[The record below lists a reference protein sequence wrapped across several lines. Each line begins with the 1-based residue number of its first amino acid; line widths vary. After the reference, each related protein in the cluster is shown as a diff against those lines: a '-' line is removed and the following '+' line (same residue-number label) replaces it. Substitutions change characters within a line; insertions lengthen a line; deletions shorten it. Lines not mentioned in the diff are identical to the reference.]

1 MSVTLFICCF
11 KIISGAPKW
20 LQSVGGGG
28 GGRGGEFKCMTRTN
42 EERFWF
48 GNFWQVYFWVAWFK
62 SSSVLWS
69 IQNNLKIRYCSQECY
84 VFKPRS
90 FENTFLGLGNSAWNF
105 VRVQLWSRDLFGLW
119 FLPTFHHPCHLKSRV
134 PPPWVMAH
142 QGILLLLYQSIKL
155 LNFIAD
161 GKKSEPSLI
170 FFWVTVGSRA
180 WD

>member
-11 KIISGAPKW
+11 KIISGDPKG
-20 LQSVGGGG
+20 LQSVGGEG
-28 GGRGGEFKCMTRTN
+28 FKCMTRTN
-42 EERFWF
+42 EELFWF

-69 IQNNLKIRYCSQECY
+69 IQNKLKIRYCSQECH

-90 FENTFLGLGNSAWNF
+90 FANTFLGLGNSALNV

-134 PPPWVMAH
+134 PPPGVMAH
-142 QGILLLLYQSIKL
+142 KGILLLLYQSIKL